1 MFTIG
6 IYFLS
11 FISLIKNK
19 ILTFFLHLSQKSAY
33 NILLVS
39 RKKGNEKVMIRY
51 ILNDNDNEFLFL
63 QIDNE

>member
-11 FISLIKNK
+11 FIPLIKNK